1 MAKTSKMDQ
10 VEQIRE
16 KTGVSYEEAKDALEA
31 ASGDVLDA
39 IIALEKAGKV
49 KGSATAAA
57 STSPVSGEAFQ
68 DGPIVSDDMQKA
80 QAAYKESTSKG
91 SFKKDLDNLWV
102 WLKNALDKSMEIKL
116 IGTRHGEVVF
126 TLPLIVLILGLIF
139 WGATLWL
146 LIIGLFFGFRY
157 EFEGL
162 KKINAEVDVNDIMDK
177 AADKVDDIKK
187 DFKKDE

>member
-1 MAKTSKMDQ
+1 MAKMSKMDQ

-31 ASGDVLDA
+31 ADGDVLDA
-39 IIALEKAGKV
+39 IIALEREGKV
-49 KGSATAAA
+49 KSAATA
-57 STSPVSGEAFQ
+57 STSTSVPA
-68 DGPIVSDDMQKA
+68 DDAASVEMQKA
-80 QAAYKESTSKG
+80 QAAYEESTSKG

-126 TLPLIVLILGLIF
+126 TLPLIVLVLGLIF

-157 EFEGL
+157 EFEGV
-162 KKINAEVDVNDIMDK
+162 KKTKVEVDVNDIMDK
-177 AADKVDDIKK
+177 AADKVDDIKE
-187 DFKKDE
+187 DFKKHE